1 MLATTFLHFCR
12 LFFDSVTL
20 TPFYPHWWF
29 WEGPVITGLCI
40 SDKTKSDLIPFTR
53 ARCAVADPGHA
64 PVATQDST
72 DVSRLHP
79 RCVCWAGKWV
89 ATSRSV
95 SLLARSSAFL
105 LILSHL
111 TRSVP
116 FSFLQDVAEE
126 PSSEK
131 YAIPNFGFWPSCLG
145 RQSTSGSPKGRHLQT
160 SEDDADYFL
169 QLVVNSN
176 IFWCCLLNAARDQNQ
191 IC

>member
-1 MLATTFLHFCR
+1 MLAITFLHFCR
-12 LFFDSVTL
+12 SFFDSVIL
-20 TPFYPHWWF
+20 TSCPHWWF

-40 SDKTKSDLIPFTR
+40 SDKTKSDLIPFTHP
-53 ARCAVADPGHA
+53 RCAVADPGYA

-72 DVSRLHP
+72 DISRLHP

-89 ATSRSV
+89 ATPRSV
-95 SLLARSSAFL
+95 SLLAGSPAFP

-116 FSFLQDVAEE
+116 FSCLQDVAEE

-131 YAIPNFGFWPSCLG
+131 YEIPNFGFWPSCLR

-169 QLVVNSN
+169 QLVVNNN
-176 IFWCCLLNAARDQNQ
+176 IFWC
-191 IC
+191 